1 MRTNK
6 KITLLLIP
14 FSMSLGLTFPLSGCA
29 TLQEPVRA
37 LLPPNSA
44 ETQQSGLV
52 RKRFQETTQQ
62 GPTVAEAAMELSKKY
77 AKLSEEAT
85 TLRQRNQNFTDENR
99 LLKDKVVALEGQLQQ
114 TQKELTE
121 ANDLLREML
130 IELNNWK
137 TDVIGF
143 RGEMRNA
150 EKAQLEALL
159 KILKVLG
166 GEVKTSSTQDK
177 NIGPVAVSQS
187 GSPQPAFMET
197 PVLGEQNEYL
207 KNSIVVTA
215 GSSLVRLPALYNR

>member
-1 MRTNK
+1 MKANE
-6 KITLLLIP
+6 KIMFFLIP
-14 FSMSLGLTFPLSGCA
+14 FSMSLGLTFSLSGCT
-29 TLQEPVRA
+29 TLQDPVKA
-37 LLPPNSA
+37 LLPSSSPKMQQSSSA
-44 ETQQSGLV
+44 E
-52 RKRFQETTQQ
+52 KRFQGTTTQ
-62 GPTVAEAAMELSKKY
+62 GPTVVESAMELSKKY
-77 AKLSEEAT
+77 AKLSEDAAILKQENQNFIAENRQLIDQAT
-85 TLRQRNQNFTDENR
+85 TL
-99 LLKDKVVALEGQLQQ
+99 KAQLQQ

-166 GEVKTSSTQDK
+166 GEVKTNLTQDN

-187 GSPQPAFMET
+187 EPPQPVLLET
-197 PVLGEQNEYL
+197 PISGETNE
-207 KNSIVVTA
+207 
-215 GSSLVRLPALYNR
+215 